1 VGRRL
6 TRKQIKKHDHF
17 LTFVDRAMLWMNANW
32 RQAAMGLGGAVLLG
46 FLYWGVTA
54 VLASRVGAA
63 AGAFARSLEIYT
75 APIADSEPAGA
86 KVWFATESA
95 RMDAAD
101 EAFRSLASRYR
112 WTPQGRMARLYRARI
127 AGERGDLARATRELT
142 ELAGRRTDTPVVRM
156 ATMDLFRL
164 RLSQGEGLQLVRD
177 LEAMVAGRDPRL
189 PRDAA
194 MYLLAEV
201 WEREGKDE
209 EAVKLF
215 RKLKDDFPESPYR
228 SEAEKRVSAAN

>member
-1 VGRRL
+1 
-6 TRKQIKKHDHF
+6 
-17 LTFVDRAMLWMNANW
+17 
-32 RQAAMGLGGAVLLG
+32 
-46 FLYWGVTA
+46 
-54 VLASRVGAA
+54 
-63 AGAFARSLEIYT
+63 
-75 APIADSEPAGA
+75 
-86 KVWFATESA
+86 
-95 RMDAAD
+95 
-101 EAFRSLASRYR
+101 
-112 WTPQGRMARLYRARI
+112 
-127 AGERGDLARATRELT
+127 
-142 ELAGRRTDTPVVRM
+142 LAGRRTDTPVVRM